1 MPNFAVIAQL
11 IVALSVLYVWVFRL
25 ENIEKEFREYGLND
39 TVRNLVGAVK
49 IALSTLLIAGVWYPS
64 LVLVP
69 ALIMAALMLCALIAH
84 YRARHALQQYLPS
97 FLLLLLS
104 LYIAAVASGRLR

>member
-1 MPNFAVIAQL
+1 MQNFAIIAQL

-39 TVRNLVGAVK
+39 TIRNSVGAVK
-49 IALSTLLIAGVWYPS
+49 IALSTLLLVGIWYPS

-69 ALIMAALMLCALIAH
+69 ALIMAFFMLCAQIAH
-84 YRARHALQQYLPS
+84 FRTRHAWQKYLPS

-104 LYIAAVASGRLR
+104 LFIAAVASGRLR